1 MPKRKLSLLNREV
14 GVTAIV
20 RKRGPGMKIKRKR
33 DKGMKIVRKRPL
45 GMGLRSGGGG
55 RGLGRGFDYR
65 TGVGRGPIGSP
76 VR

>member
-14 GVTAIV
+14 GVTEIV
-20 RKRGPGMKIKRKR
+20 RKRGPGMKIKH

-45 GMGLRSGGGG
+45 GMGLRSRGKG

-65 TGVGRGPIGSP
+65 TGVGRGPIGVP
-76 VR
+76 NG